1 MGVGTVDSTAGVD
14 FHSKVRFIRRFID
27 PMTLSSPS
35 SDSFT
40 FVAFSIYSLILV
52 PDPYYNEPGWAHLM
66 NTPQGNSA
74 SNKYNR
80 NIRHYTLSA
89 AIESHLSSILNKTN
103 PYPEFESVMK
113 KHFLE
118 KRFLIENELRTWANE
133 DRSLSSR
140 VTNICNLLA
149 QLAGGESKKTT
160 SRSKR
165 KSEPIVL
172 DGADYDYG
180 KQKKSKKNETIE
192 IDLLSDDEGDK
203 KPSAKPSSNDVVD
216 LT

>member
-1 MGVGTVDSTAGVD
+1 
-14 FHSKVRFIRRFID
+14 
-27 PMTLSSPS
+27 
-35 SDSFT
+35 
-40 FVAFSIYSLILV
+40 
-52 PDPYYNEPGWAHLM
+52 M
-66 NTPQGNSA
+66 NTPQGDSQ
-74 SNKYNR
+74 SKKYNR

-118 KRFLIENELRTWANE
+118 KRFLIENELRSWAND
-133 DRSLSSR
+133 DRSLNSR
-140 VTNICNLLA
+140 VTNICKLLS
-149 QLAGGESKKTT
+149 QLAGDESKKRT

-165 KSEPIVL
+165 RSAPIVL
-172 DGADYDYG
+172 DGADIST
-180 KQKKSKKNETIE
+180 QKKSKKNETIE

-203 KPSAKPSSNDVVD
+203 KPTAKPSSNDVVD